1 MGIVRDHTTGM
12 KKVQFFVFFSLFC
25 LGSFL
30 SLAQTPTSF
39 KTHKVKKGE
48 TLELIL
54 DSYGIDEVQL
64 LEYNP
69 SVERFGVRRRMNL
82 RIPVY
87 SNLSPEV
94 VPAVPEIKK
103 DTSRFVLHEVA
114 PKETKWR
121 LAFQYK
127 TTIEILD
134 SINPE
139 IREGLKIG
147 QKIRIP
153 QTEIQEVIPEKDS
166 LYNYYKVLPKEG
178 YYRIEKK
185 LGVDQQTLDSL
196 NPTLRETGLLA
207 GMILKIPGDQSG
219 DYLIEDD
226 LLVERVNLADSLF
239 QKKNINLALLLPFKV
254 NEIEFDSIEDTKR
267 LLQDRNLHTLS
278 LDFYTG
284 VLFALE
290 QLADQGLSVEL
301 STYDTENNYAALDKV
316 SNQLAASPPDV
327 IVGPLIPSNFDY
339 VSNKKELINIP
350 KVAPLSSNPVVYR
363 KNVYQSI
370 TRPETFRTKMYE
382 YLERVIDTTHHV
394 VIVADSLNRSIERKL
409 RAQFPWAIT
418 LRPEKEGY
426 ILPELADSLLI
437 DSIPNKVIL
446 ETQSFPLIANALSQF
461 NAQNSAEREVQVFTT
476 YRSNVYDNENLSRK
490 MLGGIQFTYPVG
502 FKPLD
507 YASDPQFIESFG
519 NHYGKPPNKESLRG
533 YDLVLDLILRI
544 AVAKDLERS
553 LELGETQYRSN
564 RFLYQPQTN
573 GSYSNAALFL
583 LQHRGYEIFELKE

>member
-64 LEYNP
+64 QEYNP